1 MYRPVPWRSGRPAA
15 LVAAR
20 GEVQRGEIDR
30 FLVSTTFATS
40 VQLSEGREMATA
52 MRQSSVQALST
63 ASDICGV
70 PSPPY

>member
-1 MYRPVPWRSGRPAA
+1 
-15 LVAAR
+15 VAAR